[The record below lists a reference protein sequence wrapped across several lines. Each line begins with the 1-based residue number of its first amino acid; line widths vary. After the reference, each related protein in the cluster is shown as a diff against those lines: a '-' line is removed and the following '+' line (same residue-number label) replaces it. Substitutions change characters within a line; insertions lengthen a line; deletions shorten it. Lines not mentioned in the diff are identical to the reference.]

1 MRRSASDLRNNPDF
15 VWKSKYGIVHV
26 NYPLKTNALAC
37 SSCGKGCLAE
47 KRTS

>member
-1 MRRSASDLRNNPDF
+1 MRRRACDLLKNPDF
-15 VWKSKYGIVHV
+15 VWKSKDGIVHV
-26 NYPLKTNALAC
+26 NYPLKTKALAC

>member
-1 MRRSASDLRNNPDF
+1 MRRSASDLPNNPDF
-15 VWKSKYGIVHV
+15 VWKSKDGIVHA
-26 NYPLKTNALAC
+26 NYPLKSKALAR